1 MSESTKPELEPDYS
15 LTEVAKAIGMST
27 RWIRDRVN
35 DPDDPAE
42 HLRYGHKIRFT
53 DAQVKALRARH
64 TKAAPSPVTAVTTG
78 RKKSVR

>member
-1 MSESTKPELEPDYS
+1 MSEAIKPELEVDYS
-15 LTEVAKAIGMST
+15 LAEVAKAIGMST

-35 DPDDPAE
+35 DEDNPAE

-53 DAQVKALRARH
+53 DAQVKKLREQH

-78 RKKSVR
+78 RKKSAR